1 MKVYH
6 VIASSRYHHSYADIS
21 GDGHNIQL
29 FVGQDAG
36 RAKTYKEQKIE
47 FFHQLSAKIPDLTRL
62 GSLHFLGLQD

>member
-6 VIASSRYHHSYADIS
+6 VIERNRCHQSHVHIS
-21 GDGHNIQL
+21 GDEYNIQL
-29 FVGQDAG
+29 FAGQVAG
-36 RAKTYKEQKIE
+36 RTNTYKEQKIE